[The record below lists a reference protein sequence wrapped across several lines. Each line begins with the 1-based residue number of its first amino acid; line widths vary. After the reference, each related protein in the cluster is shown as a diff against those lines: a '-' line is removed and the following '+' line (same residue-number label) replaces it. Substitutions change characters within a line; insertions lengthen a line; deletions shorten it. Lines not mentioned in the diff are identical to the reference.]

1 MFLLNLIKEKKYPKL
16 WELDVSVNELDDLC
30 IKEMTKMLRTQA
42 NVSSLHT
49 VSFEGNG
56 FSEALVQEFNSVLL
70 SSYNCSVCSF
80 ISCLR
85 SASRSSRLGVP
96 ICFIYTWIWKAKR
109 EMEAFRRTRSCP

>member
-42 NVSSLHT
+42 NVSSLHS

-56 FSEALVQEFNSVLL
+56 FSEALLQEFNSVLL

-85 SASRSSRLGVP
+85 APSRSSRPDVTTRS
-96 ICFIYTWIWKAKR
+96 IYTRTWKAKR
-109 EMEAFRRTRSCP
+109 EMEAFRRTRSCR